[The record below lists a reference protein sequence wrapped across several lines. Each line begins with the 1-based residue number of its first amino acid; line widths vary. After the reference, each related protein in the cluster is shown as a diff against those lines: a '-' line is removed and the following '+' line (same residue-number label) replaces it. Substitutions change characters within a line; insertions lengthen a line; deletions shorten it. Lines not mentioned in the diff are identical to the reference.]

1 MTEPTRKNMSASV
14 RARLLN
20 LARSTN
26 RDFQELTTRYAVE
39 RFLVRLALSKHK
51 DRFILKGAML
61 YIAWKLDDKRT
72 TMDLDLLGIGSPD
85 PERLADVF
93 RQICEVHTEDDG
105 LLFEKDSVTAAPIR
119 EEAVY
124 DGVRVVVR
132 VTLGAMPI
140 RLQVDVG
147 FGDAVVPAAR
157 QSEFPSLLDE
167 QGPMVKAY
175 SPETV
180 IAEKFNAMVLLGMAN
195 SRMKDYFDI
204 WMLSRSF
211 KVEGSVLRDA
221 ILNTFAKRQ
230 TALPDSLPI
239 GLSEEFSR
247 NESKLLQWQGF
258 VKRQRRQEAAPTLDG
273 VIAVVREFLLPV
285 ITSISSSVPI
295 PATWDPSSGWQDG
308 LDVTQT
314 PGP

>member
-1 MTEPTRKNMSASV
+1 MNGFTRKNMSASV

-20 LARSTN
+20 LARSTS
-26 RDFQELTTRYAVE
+26 RDFQELTTRYAIE
-39 RFLVRLALSKHK
+39 RFLVRLASSQHK

-61 YIAWKLDDKRT
+61 YVAWKLDAQRT
-72 TMDLDLLGIGSPD
+72 TMDLDLLGIGSPG

-93 RQICEVHTEDDG
+93 RQICEVQTKDDG
-105 LLFEKDSVTAAPIR
+105 LLFDKDSITAAPIR
-119 EEAVY
+119 EEAAY
-124 DGVRVVVR
+124 DGVRVVLR

-157 QSEFPSLLDE
+157 KSEFPALLDE

-175 SPETV
+175 APETV

-204 WMLSRSF
+204 WMLSQNF
-211 KVEGSVLRDA
+211 TFEGSVLREA

-230 TALPDSLPI
+230 TAMPNSAPI
-239 GLSEEFSR
+239 GLGEEFSG
-247 NESKLLQWQGF
+247 NASKLLQWQGF
-258 VKRQRRQEAAPTLDG
+258 VKRQRRQESAPSLG
-273 VIAVVREFLLPV
+273 EVIAVLREFLVPV
-285 ITSISSSVPI
+285 VSSISGSVPV
-295 PATWDPSSGWQDG
+295 PAMWYPTRGWQERPNA
-308 LDVTQT
+308 TPT

>member
-1 MTEPTRKNMSASV
+1 MNDPTRKNVSASV

-26 RDFQELTTRYAVE
+26 RDFQELTMRYAVE
-39 RFLVRLALSKHK
+39 RFLVRLALSEHK
-51 DRFILKGAML
+51 DLFILKGAML
-61 YIAWKLDDKRT
+61 YAVWKLDDKRP

-105 LLFEKDSVTAAPIR
+105 LLFDKDSVTAAPIR

-124 DGVRVVVR
+124 DGVRVIMR
-132 VTLGAMPI
+132 VTLGAMGI

-157 QSEFPSLLDE
+157 QSEFPALLDE
-167 QGPMVKAY
+167 QGPQVRGY

-180 IAEKFNAMVLLGMAN
+180 IAEKFNAIVLLGMAN

-204 WMLSRSF
+204 WMLSQNF
-211 KVEGSVLRDA
+211 TVEGNVLRQA
-221 ILNTFAKRQ
+221 ILNTFVKRQ
-230 TALPDSLPI
+230 TALPDSTPI
-239 GLSEEFSR
+239 GLSEEFSE
-247 NESKLLQWQGF
+247 NASKLLQWQGF
-258 VKRQRRQEAAPTLDG
+258 VKRQRRQESAPTLG
-273 VIAVVREFLLPV
+273 EVVAVAREFLLPV
-285 ITSISSSVPI
+285 MRGFPGTVPV
-295 PATWDPSSGWQDG
+295 PAVWSPSNGWQEKPDA
-308 LDVTQT
+308 T
-314 PGP
+314 PVPGQ